1 MPETALERKVRSGP
15 KPAETLDHFARACE
29 VGMGAALNYPAQ
41 VSGSDQGEITARDAV
56 GMMEEGG
63 LVLLLDGPEGRMGA
77 MIFPPNLGAG
87 MIELLTFGAL
97 SRHPI
102 TPRIPTTTDAAV
114 IEPVVREVL
123 CQVAARN
130 EDRPEPLRFGALL
143 SPQHFA
149 RVMPE
154 GALDCWSAQVTLS
167 PERAGRVWLLET
179 RLVLEDALPDPEVEA
194 KWREDMT
201 ESVAGAAVRL
211 DVVLGPVRLSLAD
224 INKWEVGTVLP
235 LSIEMLETAELRV
248 NCGEALGRGH
258 VGRLGGMRAVRL
270 ISDSVAPEELAADPL
285 ESLAEP
291 GLPVLPEAFDPMENG
306 EDDPIPP
313 V

>member
-29 VGMGAALNYPAQ
+29 VGMGAALNFPAL
-41 VSGSDQGEITARDAV
+41 VSGSDRGEITARDAV
-56 GMMEEGG
+56 SMMVEGG

-77 MIFPPNLGAG
+77 MIFPPELGAG
-87 MIELLTFGAL
+87 MIELLTFGVL
-97 SRHPI
+97 SHHPI
-102 TPRIPTTTDAAV
+102 TPRVPTTTDAAV

-123 CQVAARN
+123 NQMAARS
-130 EDRPEPLRFGALL
+130 EDRTEPMRFGALL

-154 GALDCWSAQVTLS
+154 GALDFWSAQVSLS
-167 PERAGRVWLLET
+167 AERTGRVWLLET
-179 RLVLEDALPDPEVEA
+179 RPVIEDALPDPEVEA
-194 KWREDMT
+194 RWREEMT

-211 DVVLGPVRLSLAD
+211 DVVLGPLRLALAD
-224 INKWEVGTVLP
+224 INAWDVGTVLP
-235 LSIEMLETAELRV
+235 LSIEMLESAEVRV
-248 NCGEALGRGH
+248 NGGEAMGGGH
-258 VGRLGGMRAVRL
+258 VGRFGGMRAVRL
-270 ISDSVAPEELAADPL
+270 VSDKAATEELVADPL
-285 ESLAEP
+285 EALADP
-291 GLPVLPEAFDPMENG
+291 GLPALAETISPIENG